1 MISEP
6 LVQLHGP
13 EVDAVLVGVVPPE
26 LQDVQVAAGHRR
38 HGVARM
44 LIAAARREARARGF
58 TRIRVDVAIDNDP
71 AQALYRT
78 SGFSDIGLDPRPVK
92 GTIVIRTG
100 PIEVDDVLITWQK
113 HLAEAVGP
121 GLPGGV

>member
-1 MISEP
+1 
-6 LVQLHGP
+6 
-13 EVDAVLVGVVPPE
+13 
-26 LQDVQVAAGHRR
+26 
-38 HGVARM
+38 M
-44 LIAAARREARARGF
+44 LIAAAEHEARARGF

-100 PIEVDDVLITWQK
+100 QIEVDDVLITWQK
-113 HLAEAVGP
+113 DLTKAIGP
-121 GLPGGV
+121 RLPGGV